1 MREPNLKPAKKAR
14 GIDAESGPTALRSA
28 V

>member
-1 MREPNLKPAKKAR
+1 MREPNLKPAKKAP